1 MIIYGPQGEKMRK
14 LKETEEILEQVS
26 TKHCFIT
33 GSYLY
38 KKKYRDIDMFVIT
51 RSKKKF
57 KVRNKKAKISFIDF
71 NDLHS
76 LFYHSISKS
85 CVSKGVLPKKDLKVT
100 ISDYWQVVNEA
111 VPTIMNRKNK
121 YHKDIRFLV
130 LYTEYFR
137 TGEVLDTFQLDS
149 KIKSFKNYKEILTYI
164 DREVPLVINKKIKKS
179 YLRRFFYTQAGF
191 YKGINYK
198 AQRFLYELSHK
209 ITRGIY
215 CG

>member
-1 MIIYGPQGEKMRK
+1 MRK

-209 ITRGIY
+209 ITRGVY

>member
-209 ITRGIY
+209 ITRGVY

>member
-85 CVSKGVLPKKDLKVT
+85 CISKGVLPKKDLKVT

-209 ITRGIY
+209 ITRGVY

>member
-85 CVSKGVLPKKDLKVT
+85 CISKGVLPKKDLKVT